1 MQSCNGVV
9 SGATTPYNNDAGFAK
24 GFVAHYI
31 GAISVTICVRD
42 YAFHPFIP
50 PTPIES

>member
-1 MQSCNGVV
+1 MQSRDGVV
-9 SGATTPYNNDAGFAK
+9 TCTATTDDDDARFAK
-24 GFVAHYI
+24 GFIAHDI
-31 GAISVTICVRD
+31 GAISVTICVRN